1 MMWRRRMRAGE
12 LGGGGGGV
20 GAERLV
26 VQGNQSNH
34 SLTPA
39 PPQNPNFKW
48 IEMKGHLL
56 IIHSKCEELEETK
69 QS

>member
-1 MMWRRRMRAGE
+1 MRAGE

-20 GAERLV
+20 GAERMV

-39 PPQNPNFKW
+39 PHNPTSS
-48 IEMKGHLL
+48 GVR
-56 IIHSKCEELEETK
+56 
-69 QS
+69 